1 MFISEGK
8 DRLGGRGVT
17 ALCLGLEPA
26 RRHVQRDAVE
36 EFDTEVV
43 AWENS
48 ALRAAEVQKHLAGDS
63 IDSRDAGRRRSQ
75 Q

>member
-1 MFISEGK
+1 MM
-8 DRLGGRGVT
+8 
-17 ALCLGLEPA
+17 
-26 RRHVQRDAVE
+26 QRDAVE

-63 IDSRDAGRRRSQ
+63 IDSRDARRRRSQ